1 MRNRKKRPEF
11 LQEIVEPEIR
21 TPEEEVL
28 KVSGNY
34 TINGKEV
41 SISSKKVEKHELQ
54 EIRNVGY
61 F

>member
-11 LQEIVEPEIR
+11 LQEIVEPEIK
-21 TPEEEVL
+21 TPEAEDLE
-28 KVSGNY
+28 
-34 TINGKEV
+34 KEASV
-41 SISSKKVEKHELQ
+41 SSKKVEKHELQ

>member
-1 MRNRKKRPEF
+1 MRIGKKKSEF
-11 LQEIVEPEIR
+11 LQEIVVPEIR

-41 SISSKKVEKHELQ
+41 SISSKKVEKLELQ
-54 EIRNVGY
+54 EFRNVGY

>member
-34 TINGKEV
+34 TIDGKEV
-41 SISSKKVEKHELQ
+41 SVSPKKVEKHELQ

>member
-11 LQEIVEPEIR
+11 LQEIVEPEIK
-21 TPEEEVL
+21 TPEAEDVE
-28 KVSGNY
+28 KEASVSP
-34 TINGKEV
+34 
-41 SISSKKVEKHELQ
+41 KKVEKHELQ

>member
-1 MRNRKKRPEF
+1 MRIWKKKPEF
-11 LQEIVEPEIR
+11 LQEIVEPEIK
-21 TPEEEVL
+21 TPEEDL
-28 KVSGNY
+28 KVSSNF

-41 SISSKKVEKHELQ
+41 SVSSKKVEKHELQ

>member
-1 MRNRKKRPEF
+1 MRIGKKKPEF
-11 LQEIVEPEIR
+11 LQEIVEPEIK
-21 TPEEEVL
+21 TPEEDL
-28 KVSGNY
+28 KVSSNF

>member
-11 LQEIVEPEIR
+11 LQEIVEPEIK
-21 TPEEEVL
+21 TPEAEDLE
-28 KVSGNY
+28 
-34 TINGKEV
+34 KEV
-41 SISSKKVEKHELQ
+41 SVSPKKVEKHELQ

>member
-21 TPEEEVL
+21 TPDEEVL

-34 TINGKEV
+34 TIDGKEV
-41 SISSKKVEKHELQ
+41 SVSSKKVEKHELQ

>member
-1 MRNRKKRPEF
+1 MRKKPEF
-11 LQEIVEPEIR
+11 LQEIVEPEIK

-34 TINGKEV
+34 TINGKED

>member
-1 MRNRKKRPEF
+1 MRIWKKKPEF
-11 LQEIVEPEIR
+11 LQEIVEPEIK
-21 TPEEEVL
+21 TPEEDL